1 LAAYDPFA
9 QLPGGFSP
17 QDGTLDF
24 YGRINTLIRPD
35 MNVLDLGA
43 GRAAWFE
50 DDPIAF
56 RRDVRSLKGKVARVI
71 AADVD
76 PAVLD
81 NRAVDESVLIANG
94 RIPLDD
100 ASVDLIVCDY
110 VFEHIQ
116 DPTAFAAEIGRL
128 LKPGGWLCART
139 PHRNNLVSVAAR
151 RVSNRRHAAVLSKV
165 QPDRKEIDVFPTVY
179 RLNTRAAIRRAFT
192 GWRDTSFVFRSDPAY
207 FFGRKALFKLI
218 GAAGHFLPSSLI
230 GNIFVFLQKPG
241 DARESAASNGE

>member
-1 LAAYDPFA
+1 MAAYNPFA

-24 YGRINTLIRPD
+24 YGRINALLRPD
-35 MNVLDLGA
+35 MIVLDLGA

-56 RRDVRSLKGKVARVI
+56 RRDVRNLKGKVARVI

-76 PAVLD
+76 PAVLE
-81 NRAVDESVLIANG
+81 NRAVDESVLIADG
-94 RIPLDD
+94 LIPVAD
-100 ASVDLIVCDY
+100 ASIDLIVCDY
-110 VFEHIQ
+110 VFEHVEE
-116 DPTAFAAEIGRL
+116 PVAFAAEIGRI

-151 RVSNRRHAAVLSKV
+151 RVSNKRHAAVLRKV

-179 RLNTRAAIRRAFT
+179 RLNTRAAIRRAFP

-207 FFGRKALFKLI
+207 FFGRKAMFKLI
-218 GAAGHFLPSSLI
+218 TATSHFLPSSLI

-241 DARESAASNGE
+241 DARESVSRNGE